1 MQKTLTIPYPIVP
14 NKEAYS
20 TCNFEK
26 LKIGKHYLVWWFGG
40 ILREQKHR
48 SIQTTFQVIFRE
60 VIEKNEHS
68 TVVGEFVTEYLSV
81 QPYLTSFR
89 IGYIWQRTKYHSTVV
104 DEMINLPVFSLTT
117 SFNESNWCIRE
128 INEQKYINPDIQA
141 FLKVF
146 PLPHSIRD
154 KSKLLE
160 LVLENKQKLFVSNIA
175 FLAKSYERVAWL
187 MTYPYESS
195 HPMVKTIKNLLIR
208 PIESEKSDGKWR
220 VFTLSESD
228 CIFLAHFKYDTYT
241 QKVIKKLTN
250 QRIKAWLNTKSGEV
264 RSIFYPSIQPWYTD
278 NKVEIEVRGFLCNG
292 NIIRLDIL
300 SISDPTGPIIE
311 WHSPTRKM
319 GKYPPSIDRVL
330 HISQF
335 NKQLDLPL
343 DD

>member
-117 SFNESNWCIRE
+117 SFSHSDLTKFSLFTECLAIFFNHTFNHFFQRA
-128 INEQKYINPDIQA
+128 IQA
-141 FLKVF
+141 HNQVQIIHNSATDF
-146 PLPHSIRD
+146 
-154 KSKLLE
+154 
-160 LVLENKQKLFVSNIA
+160 
-175 FLAKSYERVAWL
+175 
-187 MTYPYESS
+187 
-195 HPMVKTIKNLLIR
+195 
-208 PIESEKSDGKWR
+208 
-220 VFTLSESD
+220 
-228 CIFLAHFKYDTYT
+228 HF
-241 QKVIKKLTN
+241 
-250 QRIKAWLNTKSGEV
+250 S
-264 RSIFYPSIQPWYTD
+264 
-278 NKVEIEVRGFLCNG
+278 
-292 NIIRLDIL
+292 
-300 SISDPTGPIIE
+300 
-311 WHSPTRKM
+311 
-319 GKYPPSIDRVL
+319 
-330 HISQF
+330 
-335 NKQLDLPL
+335 
-343 DD
+343 